1 MTNRLFD
8 FDGYCLSFTAKVL
21 ECEAQEDG
29 FAVVLDATAFAPEGG
44 GQRSDIG
51 FLDGVEVVDAWMRDG
66 VIYHR
71 TKTPLAVGK
80 IVLGQ
85 VDRARR
91 IRHIQNHTGE
101 HIVSGLFHN
110 HYGFNN
116 VGFHLG
122 SEDVTL
128 DLDGTVDES
137 MLRAIERE
145 ANEIVVSNVAVQ
157 VAYPDAETLAS
168 LSYRAKLDLTE
179 DVRIV
184 TIEGVDACACCAPHV
199 NRTGEI
205 GMIKLISAMRYKGG
219 TRIHM
224 KCGFDALEEFNA
236 EYARAVAISN
246 RISLPRERIAEG
258 VDKLWQDLA
267 DANFRLVGLKR
278 EIIAI
283 KAEAA
288 QETDGNLLFM
298 EKDMDAGELRLL
310 VSAAGHKAGRACA
323 AFCED
328 GRGAYS
334 FVATYVGQ
342 DFDAWRASLTEAL
355 QAHGGG
361 KAPFLQGKANCT
373 EQEIRRFFAD

>member
-1 MTNRLFD
+1 M
-8 FDGYCLSFTAKVL
+8 
-21 ECEAQEDG
+21 
-29 FAVVLDATAFAPEGG
+29 
-44 GQRSDIG
+44 
-51 FLDGVEVVDAWMRDG
+51 
-66 VIYHR
+66 H
-71 TKTPLAVGK
+71 
-80 IVLGQ
+80 
-85 VDRARR
+85 
-91 IRHIQNHTGE
+91 
-101 HIVSGLFHN
+101 
-110 HYGFNN
+110 
-116 VGFHLG
+116 
-122 SEDVTL
+122 
-128 DLDGTVDES
+128 
-137 MLRAIERE
+137 
-145 ANEIVVSNVAVQ
+145 
-157 VAYPDAETLAS
+157 
-168 LSYRAKLDLTE
+168 
-179 DVRIV
+179 
-184 TIEGVDACACCAPHV
+184 
-199 NRTGEI
+199 
-205 GMIKLISAMRYKGG
+205 
-219 TRIHM
+219 
-224 KCGFDALEEFNA
+224 
-236 EYARAVAISN
+236 N

-310 VSAAGHKAGRACA
+310 VSAAAHKAGRACA

-342 DFDAWRASLTEAL
+342 DFDVWRASLTEAL